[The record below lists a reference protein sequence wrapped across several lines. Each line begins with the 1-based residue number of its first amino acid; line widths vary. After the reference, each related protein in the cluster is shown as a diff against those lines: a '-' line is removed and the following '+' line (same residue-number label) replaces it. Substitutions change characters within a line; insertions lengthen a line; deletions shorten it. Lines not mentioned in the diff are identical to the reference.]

1 MVRYTIFT
9 KMKKILF
16 SFLIASILITSL
28 SLGAKQTFAQA
39 NTNTGQWWRPTMDQ
53 FTKKVG
59 TNVAEGGSPANE
71 IFGERYTYAQV
82 VWIIHTLAD
91 LGVGDILVLADA
103 SGTSNFANGENFRP
117 GLILSLA
124 SYADTFNKKPASGI
138 EYVAQKIEKINPV
151 GTAYAQAG
159 GYGYSSSLL
168 PIQGLWLASR
178 NAAYLLMTF
187 VVVILAL
194 LVMLRQKISPQVV
207 LTAQSALPRVAIAL
221 VAITFSY
228 AIAGFIVDLGFVIQ
242 GVISGLMAAVIAKGG
257 AGESIYI
264 FNQVNNGVS
273 SILAY
278 AVAFVLSSFSQNG
291 GIIQNFV
298 NGGSPV
304 MDTALNTVFS
314 VGGTLDFLLGLI
326 VAIFLI
332 VALFRILFLLL
343 MTYVKFILQVIAGP
357 FVLLLSVLGVGGGLG
372 GWVKGLVAQ
381 MSVFVAIG
389 LLVMFG
395 HVFFWGFGNTV
406 AQPAALPPLFPNVV
420 LQDFFNVFHVKAL
433 VDPTSAAGTMP
444 SGFSFGNN
452 ISSVGF
458 FVSLVVM
465 LSIPKLASA
474 LRDQIA
480 TGRGSYG
487 FSTFREAG
495 GPVAGTM
502 LAGYG
507 LGKKF
512 GGTIAKEVASPYV
525 EDAQSAVTGAF
536 KGFFSRAQRKSNR
549 AL

>member
-28 SLGAKQTFAQA
+28 SLGAKPTFAQA
-39 NTNTGQWWRPTMDQ
+39 QNNPNTGQWWRPTMDQ

-59 TNVAEGGSPANE
+59 TNVADGGSPANE

-91 LGVGDILVLADA
+91 LGVGDILVLSDA
-103 SGTSNFANGENFRP
+103 SGASQFANGENFRP

-124 SYADTFNKKPASGI
+124 GYADTFSKKPASGI

-278 AVAFVLSSFSQNG
+278 AIAFVLSSFSVNG

-298 NGGSPV
+298 NGGSPI

-395 HVFFWGFGNTV
+395 HVFFRG
-406 AQPAALPPLFPNVV
+406 
-420 LQDFFNVFHVKAL
+420 
-433 VDPTSAAGTMP
+433 
-444 SGFSFGNN
+444 
-452 ISSVGF
+452 
-458 FVSLVVM
+458 LVVGDQGIAFKFFTVNVSNEADLKM
-465 LSIPKLASA
+465 LKILDSEAIKGGIQLGLKANPALKPLADISIGLAKLVLERNEKRPVQDVYMGLDFSSTAA
-474 LRDQIA
+474 MRAHLRE
-480 TGRGSYG
+480 GSYVVVQIKDQTTWDWSLFQFNPATARIERKDRPG
-487 FSTFREAG
+487 QPIENNYFVFS
-495 GPVAGTM
+495 
-502 LAGYG
+502 
-507 LGKKF
+507 
-512 GGTIAKEVASPYV
+512 
-525 EDAQSAVTGAF
+525 VT
-536 KGFFSRAQRKSNR
+536 K
-549 AL
+549 